1 MQINLL
7 KIIKKYLAKYLQKCK
22 IYAKIMSSNIAKEQI
37 YMPIIK
43 SAKKRQEVAIRNNAR
58 NKSERSALATA
69 IKKFNKAIADKDV
82 QLAEKLL
89 PETFS
94 IIDEEVTKGIIHK
107 NKANNKKA
115 SLSIELTKLKA
126 E

>member
-1 MQINLL
+1 
-7 KIIKKYLAKYLQKCK
+7 
-22 IYAKIMSSNIAKEQI
+22 
-37 YMPIIK
+37 MPIIK
-43 SAKKRQEVAIRNNAR
+43 SAKKREEVAIRNNAR

-69 IKKFNKAIADKDV
+69 IKKFNTAIANKDV

-94 IIDEEVTKGIIHK
+94 KIDEEASKGIIHK

-115 SLSIELTKLKA
+115 GLSVELSKLKA
-126 E
+126 ENQSK

>member
-1 MQINLL
+1 MYV
-7 KIIKKYLAKYLQKCK
+7 KIVA
-22 IYAKIMSSNIAKEQI
+22 SNIAKEQI

-43 SAKKRQEVAIRNNAR
+43 SAKKREQVAIRNNAR
-58 NKSERSALATA
+58 NKSERSELATV

-82 QLAEKLL
+82 ELAEKLL

-94 IIDEEVTKGIIHK
+94 KIDEEVTRGVIHK

-115 SLSIELTKLKA
+115 NLSIELTKLKNEA
-126 E
+126 NK